1 MRSSSR
7 VLAPFGLAQAEALKA
22 TLRGLIDQRRVE

>member
-1 MRSSSR
+1 

-22 TLRGLIDQRRVE
+22 TLRGLIERRRVE